1 MHNQYSD
8 APIFWRAEIVTPIFW
23 RTDIPARQYSGS
35 DAVFNEWE
43 FSWMAIHETV
53 RQITNFKSKIAK
65 FGYLKEG
72 SNFF

>member
-1 MHNQYSD
+1 
-8 APIFWRAEIVTPIFW
+8 
-23 RTDIPARQYSGS
+23 
-35 DAVFNEWE
+35 
-43 FSWMAIHETV
+43 MAIHETV